1 MFRRGDTMTRFEA
14 RQICMTCLYQKDIL
28 KQNSLPYDLEEIL
41 KENMEVKN
49 NFVREVVYGVE
60 KNQEE
65 IDTLANKYLKNWDIK
80 RLDKTGA
87 AILRIAFYELLYM
100 DTPEIVVINE
110 AVELAKKYNDEELAK
125 MINAA
130 LDKYIKDCL

>member
-1 MFRRGDTMTRFEA
+1 MTRSEA
-14 RQICMTCLYQKDIL
+14 RNVCMTCLYQIDIL
-28 KQNSLPYDLEEIL
+28 KGNHLSYEVEDVL
-41 KENMEVKN
+41 KENLKVDNE
-49 NFVREVVYGVE
+49 FVRQVVNGVE
-60 KNQEE
+60 EH
-65 IDTLANKYLKNWDIK
+65 IDELNTLANQYLKNWDIK

-87 AILRIAFYELLYM
+87 SILRMAFFELKYM

-130 LDKYIKDCL
+130 LDKYIKE